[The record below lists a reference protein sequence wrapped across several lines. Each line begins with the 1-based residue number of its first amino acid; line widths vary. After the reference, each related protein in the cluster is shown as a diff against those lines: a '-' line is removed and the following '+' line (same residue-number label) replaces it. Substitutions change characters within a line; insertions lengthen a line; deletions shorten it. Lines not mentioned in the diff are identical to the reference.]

1 VKKLSKKKE
10 MQKIILIV
18 ATSVDQ
24 QLINDLGFGEYL
36 KKKRAELI
44 KKYSAK
50 TVTIS
55 VFGKAVFIIGF
66 EKSTEEIDKVGFGK
80 YLYNMRGE
88 LMREYQTKQAF
99 VVAV

>member
-1 VKKLSKKKE
+1 MSKKKKT
-10 MQKIILIV
+10 QKIILIV
-18 ATSVDQ
+18 ATDVDQ
-24 QLINDLGFGEYL
+24 NLINDIGFGEYIT
-36 KKKRAELI
+36 KKRAELI
-44 KKYSAK
+44 EKYTAK

-66 EKSTEEIDKVGFGK
+66 EKSAEEIDEIGFRK
-80 YLYNMRGE
+80 YLYDIRGE